1 MTPFFRLTTTMRT
14 CATRA
19 QRGNFARWSILLLLL
34 MAGCLGTLPALAA
47 TNSTCGPATSRG
59 TAPADYQS
67 YCWIDFSGY
76 SDSAARNSAG
86 QDFVVT
92 LSNGAVM
99 RFNLKSSAA
108 TNTVG
113 VPSWSGAALGNNATF
128 SGIPGQPVLYT
139 ANDGST
145 VTINLTGITVDTS
158 GGPAPF
164 AFVAADGESSNDNE
178 SLSFYT
184 SGTAWT
190 LLASIPYG
198 TSGTYPVLSGLGT
211 ATVTESGVAGT
222 VGSYAFASA
231 GSPATV
237 RAVLAA
243 GGLQGALFGV
253 KFVGPDLG
261 ISKSHTGNF
270 AAGTNGSYNLAVHN
284 YSAYATSGTTTVTD
298 TLPTGL
304 SYVSASGSGWTCSA
318 AGQVVSCS
326 NSNTVAAGGNL
337 PAITLNVAVAGNAP
351 ASISNTATVA
361 TLGDYSKANN
371 SSTDVATVIR
381 SDLSTSTKTVL
392 DTNGGDTNPGD
403 TLRYTITLINNT
415 VAVAS
420 GVTVSDDMPAGVGGL
435 NVVSTPVG
443 SSNGSTASGG
453 ANGTGK
459 VSVSG
464 ISVPANGSVTIV
476 YDVTVSGSDAPG
488 FTIDNSATVTNSGG
502 TGGTPIAPTV
512 TVSAT
517 QVSEPMSGTKI
528 LYLYNDETMTRTPQ
542 QTINTSSVT
551 VSTNNSKDWNMD
563 PAVAAGKTLTIPGP
577 ITVKLAMECTSSTLY
592 CTYLT
597 PTAYVEL
604 MYGTTSLGISNS
616 QDISNTTP
624 GIKTFS
630 VTLSTPVTLSAGGKL
645 RLRVHNSGDY
655 SSVGVAQYYNARST
669 ISFITPTVINVDS
682 VSVYSAAYGSVT
694 TKATYAPGDHV
705 YVRAVISDP
714 FGQYDITNATLT
726 LTDPNNATPVNGVNM
741 TRVDSATSGATRIFE
756 YDYAVPSGAKTGTWH
771 AAVTG
776 IEGFEGTV
784 THTRT
789 GLFEVALPQ
798 PNLLVMKSVTV
809 ATDPTYCTTAG
820 NPASCSVPAGKA
832 MHSLPGAAVQYTIN
846 VSNNGVGPADNN
858 SLVITDPLPANT
870 KFVLGSVAF
879 ADGTPNSG
887 LTLAPANVSYS
898 SVGSAGPWTYT
909 PANDGSGADANVKAL
924 KIAPQ
929 GIMAG
934 KSGATAPNFSVTFR
948 VIIL

>member
-14 CATRA
+14 CATRTL
-19 QRGNFARWSILLLLL
+19 RGNFARWSVLLLLL

-47 TNSTCGPATSRG
+47 TNTTCGPATSRG

-99 RFNLKSSAA
+99 SFNLKSSAA

-198 TSGTYPVLSGLGT
+198 TSGTYPVLSGVGT

-392 DTNGGDTNPGD
+392 DINGGDTNPGD

-488 FTIDNSATVTNSGG
+488 FTIDNSATVNNPNG
-502 TGGTPIAPTV
+502 TGSTPAAPTIVVSQTLVAPPSTGNKILYVQDTGTLTRIPQTSNSTNGSRAIINGGGDAATWNLAPVIAAGKILAIPAQTV
-512 TVSAT
+512 TVQLVITATGDYQYDGRSVVATLLNGPNTIASDAESVANGNAVYTFQIPISA
-517 QVSEPMSGTKI
+517 
-528 LYLYNDETMTRTPQ
+528 
-542 QTINTSSVT
+542 QTIAAGSGLNLRITNNGYSGRFGNESIAVSQKTGSQGAST
-551 VSTNNSKDWNMD
+551 VS
-563 PAVAAGKTLTIPGP
+563 I
-577 ITVKLAMECTSSTLY
+577 Y
-592 CTYLT
+592 
-597 PTAYVEL
+597 
-604 MYGTTSLGISNS
+604 TT
-616 QDISNTTP
+616 
-624 GIKTFS
+624 
-630 VTLSTPVTLSAGGKL
+630 
-645 RLRVHNSGDY
+645 
-655 SSVGVAQYYNARST
+655 
-669 ISFITPTVINVDS
+669 TVINVDS

-694 TKATYAPGDHV
+694 TKTTYAPGDHV

-756 YDYAVPSGAKTGTWH
+756 YDYTVPSGAKTGTWH

-784 THTRT
+784 THSRT
-789 GLFEVALPQ
+789 GLFEVALPP
-798 PNLLVMKSVTV
+798 PNLLVMKSVSV
-809 ATDPTYCTTAG
+809 ISDPVEGTTK
-820 NPASCSVPAGKA
+820 PK
-832 MHSLPGAAVQYTIN
+832 SLPGAVMEYKIQ
-846 VSNNGVGPADNN
+846 VSNNGAGPADTD

-870 KFVLGSVAF
+870 KFVIGSVVF
-879 ADGTPNSG
+879 AQGTPGSG
-887 LTLAPANVSYS
+887 LSLTPANVTYS
-898 SVGSAGPWTYT
+898 STGSSGPWGYD
-909 PANDGSGADANVKAL
+909 PNSNVDGSGANANVKAL
-924 KIAPQ
+924 RIAPQ
-929 GIMAG
+929 GTMAG
-934 KSGATAPNFSVTFR
+934 KTGTDAPNFSVTFR